1 MMNLPEK
8 EFSQLSNEE
17 AKEQLLSIL
26 PEDEKTELE
35 TYDIFYFDRRGEGNW
50 EISEGN
56 PKVWMLRGKR
66 VVPDIARG
74 QQEHLPCGKI
84 QRFALRRPVDFGLP
98 DDMIWVMI

>member
-1 MMNLPEK
+1 MNLPEK

-56 PKVWMLRGKR
+56 PKVWMLRQTCGAGYCKGTAGTRSYIYRVGKSK
-66 VVPDIARG
+66 G
-74 QQEHLPCGKI
+74 WL
-84 QRFALRRPVDFGLP
+84 
-98 DDMIWVMI
+98 

>member
-1 MMNLPEK
+1 MNLPEK

-35 TYDIFYFDRRGEGNW
+35 SYDIFYFDRRGEGNW

-56 PKVWMLRGKR
+56 PKMWLLRGKR
-66 VVPDIARG
+66 VVPDIATAGTRSYIYSV
-74 QQEHLPCGKI
+74 GKSKGW
-84 QRFALRRPVDFGLP
+84 L
-98 DDMIWVMI
+98 

>member
-35 TYDIFYFDRRGEGNW
+35 SYDIFILTDE
-50 EISEGN
+50 EKET
-56 PKVWMLRGKR
+56 GK
-66 VVPDIARG
+66 
-74 QQEHLPCGKI
+74 
-84 QRFALRRPVDFGLP
+84 
-98 DDMIWVMI
+98 

>member
-35 TYDIFYFDRRGEGNW
+35 SYDIFYFDRRGEGNW

-56 PKVWMLRGKR
+56 PKMWLLRGKT
-66 VVPDIARG
+66 
-74 QQEHLPCGKI
+74 CGAGYCKGTAGTRSYI
-84 QRFALRRPVDFGLP
+84 YRLGKSKGWL
-98 DDMIWVMI
+98 

>member
-74 QQEHLPCGKI
+74 ENASGKRIKLQIQCEPSCFCNIPC
-84 QRFALRRPVDFGLP
+84 
-98 DDMIWVMI
+98 